1 MFTNDEPK
9 EERRFPRKVTKKEG
23 DEEGDN
29 VRLKLPK
36 ILTYD
41 EIDRALLVINEIED
55 LVAFRVMLY
64 GGLRVAE
71 ATSLKVRDLHPD
83 TQSIFV
89 DQGKGGKDRYVPID
103 IATLAIANCY
113 IKAVD
118 LKPEDTLFKSTKR
131 TLQRHVEEIY
141 IRAGIIWGK
150 DPLGKPIV
158 PGCHTL
164 RHTCATWQLDK
175 GIPLEVVRAN
185 LGHTDIAIT
194 QIYTHLNIRQRS
206 RTYQDCSRFGV

>member
-1 MFTNDEPK
+1 MTEEPT
-9 EERRFPRKVTKKEG
+9 EDRTLPRKVTKNEG
-23 DEEGDN
+23 EEEDDN

-41 EIDRALLVINEIED
+41 EMDRALLVIDDIED
-55 LVAFRVMLY
+55 LVAFRVMLFA
-64 GGLRVAE
+64 GLRVAE
-71 ATSLKVRDLHPD
+71 ASDLKVKDLRPE
-83 TQSIFV
+83 TQSVFV
-89 DQGKGGKDRYVPID
+89 DQGKGGKDRYAPID

-113 IKAVD
+113 VKGVG
-118 LKPEDTLFKSTKR
+118 LRPEDTLFKSTKR

-206 RTYQDCSRFGV
+206 RTYQDSTRFGI